1 VEAGLRRLLGR
12 SLGEMGRG
20 LASWSLEGWRNG
32 EGEAEVLV
40 RAGLRNGLGWRGGRF
55 IDGTSKGT
63 EQE

>member
-1 VEAGLRRLLGR
+1 VRWEGVSRLGVWRAG
-12 SLGEMGRG
+12 
-20 LASWSLEGWRNG
+20 NG